1 MRQRPLIAATPHAT
15 LAPFPDPIAHA
26 GAVWLEVQLDS
37 VAENL
42 ALDEAIL
49 AEAHEGLVETVV
61 VRTWMAREPVVVVG
75 ASGRLDEEVDREAC
89 AEVGA
94 QIVRRPSG
102 GGTVLVGPGCLMW
115 SVVSPYSQSAPTIER
130 IHTDMLDP
138 LCSAIAALGLPIERR
153 GSSDLVLLTA
163 MGAMKVSG
171 NALRVRRNASLY
183 HGTLLDHFDIALV
196 GRLLRHPPREPDYRA
211 RRTHGAFLANLEL
224 GRHTLDQLIQKA
236 YGVGSTRTDWPRH
249 RVAELMRDRYE
260 SAEWTARL

>member
-1 MRQRPLIAATPHAT
+1 MRQRPAIAATPEAKS
-15 LAPFPDPIAHA
+15 APFPDLIAHA
-26 GAVWLEVQLDS
+26 GAVWLGVELDS

-49 AEAHEGLVETVV
+49 AEAHEGLIGTAV
-61 VRTWMAREPVVVVG
+61 VRTWMPRTLVVVVG
-75 ASGRLDEEVDREAC
+75 SSGRLDEEVDRKAC
-89 AEVGA
+89 TEMGV

-115 SVVSPYSQSAPTIER
+115 SVVSPYPQSAPAIDR
-130 IHTDMLDP
+130 IHADMLGP
-138 LCSAIAALGLPIERR
+138 LCSAIAAGGLPIERR

-196 GRLLRHPPREPDYRA
+196 SRLLRHPPREPDYRE
-211 RRTHGAFLANLEL
+211 RRSHGAFLANLEL
-224 GRHTLDQLIQKA
+224 GRHTLDQLIQRA
-236 YGVGSTRTDWPRH
+236 YGASSTRTDWPRH